1 MIVTIPG
8 GDKRVTLA
16 DVAKLA
22 GVSKQTVSRV
32 VNGNAHVTDET
43 RERVLHC
50 IETLG
55 FRPSALARQLST
67 GRSQTIGV
75 VSNGGQG
82 YLVTG
87 VAYLGMVRQADRMGY
102 ALLIKEMVDFSAGSV
117 RAMLDFLIERQVDGV
132 IWAGPE
138 IGDSHAWLDDFDL
151 NTLPMPLVA
160 INAKARPGVDT
171 VSFDNFE
178 AGRLATRHLLSL
190 GRRNIGHVSGPANR
204 WVTQQRVEGWRA
216 ALAEA
221 GVPEAGRNL
230 VEGDWDVTSGGPGL
244 RRLREICPQLDA
256 VFVGSD
262 RMAIGVL
269 AEAHRLGLRV
279 PEDIAVMGVDN
290 QPESAYLIPPLTSMT
305 QDTPRMAEVAL
316 RLLIRRICE
325 RRGEPYP
332 EACAIPE
339 NPVLYHDLVVRDSTL
354 CSKASTRNA

>member
-1 MIVTIPG
+1 MGSSV
-8 GDKRVTLA
+8 DKRVTLA

-32 VNGNAHVTDET
+32 VNGSENVTDET
-43 RERVLHC
+43 RARVLHC

-102 ALLIKEMVDFSAGSV
+102 ALLIKEMMDFSRGSV

-151 NTLPMPLVA
+151 ASLPMPFVA
-160 INAKARPGVDT
+160 INARARKGVDT

-190 GRRNIGHVSGPANR
+190 GRKHIGHIAGPHDR
-204 WVTQQRVEGWRA
+204 WVSQQRLEGWHA

-221 GVPEAGRNL
+221 GVPEMARNV
-230 VEGDWDVTSGGPGL
+230 VEGDWDVTSGGPCL
-244 RRLREICPQLDA
+244 QRLREICPALDA
-256 VFVGSD
+256 VFVSSD
-262 RMAIGVL
+262 RMAVGVL

-279 PEDIAVMGVDN
+279 PEDLAVMGVDN
-290 QPESAYLIPPLTSMT
+290 LPESAFLIPPLTSMI

-316 RLLIRRICE
+316 RLLVRRICE

-332 EACAIPE
+332 EACAKPE
-339 NPVLYHDLVVRDSTL
+339 STTLLHELVVRESTL
-354 CSKASTRNA
+354 TSGRGR